1 MASASPRSLAAIRMA
16 MTSGIIAFATAVWYM
31 RHSLSAPP
39 PPSDPLV
46 LRRMALG
53 AAVLSV
59 AGLIALRRS
68 LTQAPIERRNAMSV
82 IAWAIGEFGAIAGV
96 SAYFITG
103 IEAAAAP
110 GMLAY
115 IVALLMFPIRRPS
128 A

>member
-16 MTSGIIAFATAVWYM
+16 RTSGIIAFATAVWYM
-31 RHSLSAPP
+31 RHSLNAPT
-39 PPSDPLV
+39 PPSDPLI

-59 AGLIALRRS
+59 LGLVALRRS
-68 LTQAPIERRNAMSV
+68 LASAPVERRNAMSV

-96 SAYFITG
+96 SVYFITG
-103 IEAAAAP
+103 IEAVAAP

-115 IVALLMFPIRRPS
+115 IVALLMFPIRRQ
-128 A
+128 AA

>member
-1 MASASPRSLAAIRMA
+1 MA

-31 RHSLSAPP
+31 RHSLNAPT
-39 PPSDPLV
+39 PPSDPLI

-59 AGLIALRRS
+59 LGLVALRRS
-68 LTQAPIERRNAMSV
+68 LASAPVERRNAMSV

-96 SAYFITG
+96 SVYFITG
-103 IEAAAAP
+103 IEAVAAP

-115 IVALLMFPIRRPS
+115 IVALLMFPIRRQ
-128 A
+128 AA